1 MGDMGELGDN
11 SELYHKQVVQHA
23 YEMGIKKLFVISKHA
38 SAILEEF
45 GKNSYD
51 FDSIDALISFIKPQ
65 LNDNVNILVKASR
78 FMEFEIIVNAL
89 TERKD

>member
-11 SELYHKQVVQHA
+11 SEFYHKQVVQHA
-23 YEMGIKKLFVISKHA
+23 YEMGIKKLFVISKYA
-38 SAILEEF
+38 SAILKEF

-51 FDSIDALISFIKPQ
+51 FDSIGALISFIKPQ

-78 FMEFEIIVNAL
+78 FMKFEIIVNAL
-89 TERKD
+89 TERND